1 MQTSAVSFERTTPA
15 GLASV
20 EKRDDNKS
28 EKVANDHRSGFVG
41 EPASWTLESRDWAA
55 LDSIQVALKAS
66 VRKRL

>member
-20 EKRDDNKS
+20 ERRDDNKS
-28 EKVANDHRSGFVG
+28 KKVENDHGSGFVG

-55 LDSIQVALKAS
+55 LDSI
-66 VRKRL
+66 